1 MEVTASPTPLLRSQW
16 MTFFLISLNVAVFL
30 ILQNSGG
37 PTYENLI
44 LFGAKENGLVA
55 EGQLGRLFFPMFLHA
70 NLLHLA
76 FNMWGLY
83 QVGRALE
90 LMVGAKRLLLLYLAA
105 GVTGNVASFALVD
118 PMSVGASGALFG
130 FLSCLWVVQKYE
142 QKLMEEMNEP
152 IQKST
157 LGMLLIFNFAL
168 SFLVPNI
175 DWACHLGGCIA
186 GVFVGL
192 GMVMR
197 HRVSLRRLR
206 MARFLSP
213 SDTPPKNPVWENEL
227 LYSALLL
234 IFNLVL
240 CLGYFKVTNAVRAF
254 GLGVYAAAQNQ
265 TENKSL
271 ELLPSFRVLLV
282 SANSESNPEKLL
294 TTAIRLHEQDNFSS
308 AVAVYDVLLDLHA
321 ANMGSSE
328 FVSQTTGAAL
338 KLARGAALQAQTL
351 NEDLKTSF
359 APVSSLSKMEPAKV
373 CGEAANLFRTLG
385 FFGLA
390 GRLFECSFYLN
401 TKNIESASSVVECYW
416 KYEEDPKKQVT
427 RFRYVLEQIYDRSK
441 ISKDL
446 QVEPQSL

>member
-186 GVFVGL
+186 G
-192 GMVMR
+192 
-197 HRVSLRRLR
+197 
-206 MARFLSP
+206 

-401 TKNIESASSVVECYW
+401 TKNICVGT
-416 KYEEDPKKQVT
+416 D
-427 RFRYVLEQIYDRSK
+427 LRSQQNFK
-441 ISKDL
+441 R
-446 QVEPQSL
+446 VAG